1 MKDLITVIVPVYNVE
16 KFINRC
22 ITSIIN
28 QSYKNLE
35 IILVDDGSTD
45 NCGKICDD
53 YAKKDNRIKVIHKE
67 NGGISDARNTGVSVA
82 KGKYV
87 TFIDSDDYVKYDY
100 IEFLYN
106 LIIKNK
112 VKVSICSHT
121 VLYNTGL
128 KIEKETEEFSV
139 LDAKTVVRRILYDD
153 GIDTSVWAKMYE
165 TTLFNN
171 IKYPK
176 GKLFEDA
183 AITCRI
189 LSICEKIAIGSK
201 SKYFYMIR
209 SDSIT
214 NENFNVKKMDL
225 ITSTKEMGE
234 YIIKKYP
241 DLQQAVERRIMYAY
255 LSTLSQ
261 LANSKEK
268 HLKEQKE
275 MMEYITKNRKKVLK
289 DKNIPKRDRMALEVT
304 KFGFNI
310 YKIFWNLYRKQT
322 KRK

>member
-1 MKDLITVIVPVYNVE
+1 MKDLITVIVPVYKVE
-16 KFINRC
+16 KYLDRC
-22 ITSIIN
+22 ISSIIN

-35 IILVDDGSTD
+35 IILVDDGSPD
-45 NCGKICDD
+45 NCGNICDG
-53 YAKKDNRIKVIHKE
+53 YAKKDERIKVIHKE

-121 VLYNTGL
+121 VIYDTGL
-128 KIEKETEEFSV
+128 KIEKETEEFTV

-153 GIDTSVWAKMYE
+153 GIDTSAWAKMYE

-255 LSTLSQ
+255 LSTLSK

-275 MMEYITKNRKKVLK
+275 MMEYITKNRQKILK

-310 YKIFWNLYRKQT
+310 YKFFWNLYRKQT